1 MLRHLGRYLRTA
13 ARVSRT
19 RYPGFILGL
28 PLSRDDIPVFTYHDV
43 TRRELHRDL
52 EFLSING
59 YRALSLDE
67 YLHARRRHARAA
79 GRSSAGRRV
88 LLSFDD
94 ARKSFWQTALP
105 LLHEF
110 DARAVLFAPTYWM
123 DPPSQRSLEA
133 HGASGNDLFMTWP
146 QLRACAASGR
156 VDVQSHAHRHALVA
170 VSASPVDFADPR
182 ALTRFDLYDWPMRR
196 LGEHDELGRPVLGT
210 PVYRSMPLLSAP
222 RRHLESDAATR
233 ACQER
238 VEHGGREVFFTRPG
252 WRIELK
258 SIHDRHARMQPGS
271 FMPPAAFQRL
281 LASEFEHSREAFEAQ
296 LGYAPRCIAYPWMLG
311 SRASLELA
319 RRFGLEAAFGVA
331 LDYRAERDGTLAL
344 PVYGR
349 LKCDWLRFM
358 PGVQRHGALTALRK
372 KLGGLAGI
380 QHLAH

>member
-19 RYPGFILGL
+19 RYPGFIFGL
-28 PLSRDDIPVFTYHDV
+28 PLSGDDIPIFTYHDL
-43 TRRELHRDL
+43 TSQELRRDL
-52 EFLSING
+52 EFLAING
-59 YRALSLDE
+59 YRTLSLDE
-67 YLHARRRHARAA
+67 YLHSRRQGAGSAA
-79 GRSSAGRRV
+79 TPSTRRRV

-110 DARAVLFAPTYWM
+110 DAHAVLFAPTYWM
-123 DPPSQRSLEA
+123 DPPSQRHLETR
-133 HGASGNDLFMTWP
+133 GALRNDLFMTWP
-146 QLRACAASGR
+146 QLRACVASGR

-170 VSASPVDFADPR
+170 VSASRVDFANPH
-182 ALTRFDLYDWPMRR
+182 ALARFDLYDWPMRR
-196 LGEHDELGRPVLGT
+196 RGEYDELGRPALGT
-210 PVYRSMPLLSAP
+210 PVYHSMPLLSAP
-222 RRHLESDAATR
+222 RRLLESAEATW

-238 VEHGGREVFFTRPG
+238 VERGGGEDFFNRPG
-252 WRIELK
+252 WRTELK
-258 SIHDRHARMQPGS
+258 SVHDRHARARPGR

-281 LASEFEHSREAFEAQ
+281 LASEFEHSREAFQTQ
-296 LGYAPRCIAYPWMLG
+296 LGYAPCCIAYPWMLG
-311 SRASLELA
+311 SRVSLELA
-319 RRFGLEAAFGVA
+319 RRFGLRAAFGVA
-331 LDYRAERDGTLAL
+331 LDYRAERDHTLPL

-358 PGVQRHGALTALRK
+358 PGIQRHGALAAVRK